1 MPKRVKQFK
10 VYLEDTLI
18 RRLKYASVETEQS
31 LSALVA
37 QAVDAYLSHLAS
49 EGRIEDRSQ

>member
-1 MPKRVKQFK
+1 MHKRVKQFK
-10 VYLEDTLI
+10 VYLEDTII

>member
-1 MPKRVKQFK
+1 MPQQVKQFK

-18 RRLKYASVETEQS
+18 RRLKHASVETEQS
-31 LSALVA
+31 LSAMVA
-37 QAVDAYLSHLAS
+37 EAVDAYLSHLAS